1 MKKFVLYSLV
11 LFEILFSGCSSKDVQ
26 NPKNIEDI
34 YEQKENKRFLNIN
47 IGNENKTPLKIFLS
61 KDNKINYICTN
72 KECNYE
78 DDFSDEIIIYPNS
91 FYPSFPINTKGVQCG
106 AGSLSGFFI
115 LSSQIDMQN
124 YSKQNKNLCENR
136 FTKLDSTQIFDRVAT
151 GIVTLGTSLLTSGT
165 MHTVKFD
172 EYAFKDAIVKSN
184 LDYFQ
189 KKLFEI
195 KNLNSIKKGFD
206 VIYLND
212 SDIKENLEDYYENLL
227 QQKHTRDGLILID
240 ENSKQ
245 ILSIIDFKNYNSN
258 DLIQNISNEIEDI
271 FSNIKIDE
279 NELIIKESDVLSWI
293 PKEIQKPNLP
303 SIPNL
308 QKSEFE
314 TKEEFKQRVL
324 NSVKQREEDIKVLQK
339 NYNLEILK
347 RNEYISTLESIYN
360 NYLNNIYNENV
371 EIKKSLNENLE
382 PLVKILFIQ
391 NLNAIVAKDFKY
403 DAQTNR
409 LYFEIYSNNEVLKN
423 KAFAQIPVKIAK
435 EIKENDSYYFEPI
448 IDYKKGFV
456 SLRGFEIIERNSENR
471 YKINYTN
478 IDFTP
483 ISQQVFVK
491 TNAEKIS
498 DIEKNKEFTK
508 LKQISSSIVENQKEY
523 WYIDLVD
530 TLNAKVPN
538 WFSNPKISDEIISYA
553 SAPTYEEAKLKAL
566 NDLAMAK
573 EVKISSTIKAQTQF
587 DNRLKEYSNLEKN
600 ITAAVEKT
608 FAENEYKVLNQ
619 EKVDGIW
626 YISLIYTKV
635 N

>member
-1 MKKFVLYSLV
+1 MKRFVLYSFV
-11 LFEILFSGCSSKDVQ
+11 LFEILFTGCSSKDIQ
-26 NPKNIEDI
+26 NPKNIQDI

-47 IGNENKTPLKIFLS
+47 IGNENKTSFKIFLS
-61 KDNKINYICTN
+61 KENKINYICTN
-72 KECNYE
+72 QNCNFQ
-78 DDFSDEIIIYPNS
+78 DDFSDEILVYPNY

-106 AGSLSGFFI
+106 AGSLGGFFI
-115 LSSQIDMQN
+115 ISSQIDMQN
-124 YSKQNKNLCENR
+124 YSKQNKNLCQNR

-195 KNLNSIKKGFD
+195 KNLNNIKDGFD
-206 VIYLND
+206 VIYLNSD
-212 SDIKENLEDYYENLL
+212 DIKEDLEEYYENLI
-227 QQKHTRDGLILID
+227 QKKHTRDGLILVD

-245 ILSIIDFKNYNSN
+245 ILSIVDFKKYNSN

-271 FSNIKIDE
+271 FSNMQINE
-279 NELIIKESDVLSWI
+279 NELIIKENDVLSWI
-293 PKEIQKPNLP
+293 PKEILKPNLP
-303 SIPNL
+303 SIPKL
-308 QKSEFE
+308 EKSEFE

-324 NSVKQREEDIKVLQK
+324 NAVKQREEEIKTLQK

-347 RNEYISTLESIYN
+347 RNEYIKSLEKIYN
-360 NYLNNIYNENV
+360 SYLNNIYKENN
-371 EIKKSLNENLE
+371 EIKKYLNENLE
-382 PLVKILFIQ
+382 LLVKILFIQ
-391 NLNAIVAKDFKY
+391 NLNGLNAKDFNY

-409 LYFEIYSNNEVLKN
+409 LYFEMYSNNEVLKN
-423 KAFAQIPVKIAK
+423 KAFAQIPVEIAK
-435 EIKENDSYYFEPI
+435 QIKERNSYYFEPI

-456 SLRGFEIIERNSENR
+456 SLRGFEIIEKDNEIK

-483 ISQQVFVK
+483 ISQQVSVK
-491 TNAEKIS
+491 TNIEKIN
-498 DIEKNKEFTK
+498 DTEKNKEFTK
-508 LKQISSSIVENQKEY
+508 LKQTSSSIVENQKEY

-530 TLNAKVPN
+530 SLNAKVPK

-553 SAPTYEEAKLKAL
+553 SASSYEEAKLKAL

-587 DNRLKEYSNLEKN
+587 DNRLKDYSNLEKN
-600 ITAAVEKT
+600 ITANVEKT
-608 FAENEYKVLNQ
+608 FSENEYKVLNQ
-619 EKVDGIW
+619 EKIDGIW
-626 YISLIYTKV
+626 YISLIYVKV

>member
-11 LFEILFSGCSSKDVQ
+11 LFEILFTGCSSKDIQ
-26 NPKNIEDI
+26 TPKNIDDI

-61 KDNKINYICTN
+61 KDNKINYICTS
-72 KECNYE
+72 KECNYK

-106 AGSLSGFFI
+106 VGSMGGFFI
-115 LSSQIDMQN
+115 LSSQIDLEN
-124 YSKQNKNLCENR
+124 YNNQNKNLCDNR

-206 VIYLND
+206 VIYLN
-212 SDIKENLEDYYENLL
+212 SNDIKENLEDYYENLI

-245 ILSIIDFKNYNSN
+245 ILSIIDFKKYNSN

-271 FSNIKIDE
+271 FSNMKIDE
-279 NELIIKESDVLSWI
+279 NELIIKENDVLSWI

-308 QKSEFE
+308 EKSEFE

-324 NSVKQREEDIKVLQK
+324 NSVRKREEDIKALQK

-360 NYLNNIYNENV
+360 NYLNNIYNEND
-371 EIKKSLNENLE
+371 EIKKSLNKNLE
-382 PLVKILFIQ
+382 LLVKILFIQ
-391 NLNAIVAKDFKY
+391 NLNTIVAKDFKY
-403 DAQTNR
+403 DAQNSR

-456 SLRGFEIIERNSENR
+456 SLRGFEIIERNSEKR

-508 LKQISSSIVENQKEY
+508 LKQTSSSIVENQKEY

-530 TLNAKVPN
+530 SLNAKVPK

-553 SAPTYEEAKLKAL
+553 SASTYEEAKLKAL

-600 ITAAVEKT
+600 ITTNVEKT
-608 FAENEYKVLNQ
+608 FGENEYKVLNQ

-626 YISLIYTKV
+626 YISLIYIKV

>member
-1 MKKFVLYSLV
+1 MKRFVLYSLV
-11 LFEILFSGCSSKDVQ
+11 LFEILFIGCSSKDVQ

-72 KECNYE
+72 KECNYK
-78 DDFSDEIIIYPNS
+78 DDFNDEIIIYPNS

-106 AGSLSGFFI
+106 AGSLGGFFI

-195 KNLNSIKKGFD
+195 KNLNSIKNGFD

-324 NSVKQREEDIKVLQK
+324 NSVRKREDDIKALQK

-360 NYLNNIYNENV
+360 NYLNNIYNEND
-371 EIKKSLNENLE
+371 EIKKSLNDNLE
-382 PLVKILFIQ
+382 LLVKILFIQ
-391 NLNAIVAKDFKY
+391 NLNTIIAKDFKY
-403 DAQTNR
+403 DAQNSR

-456 SLRGFEIIERNSENR
+456 SLRGFEIIEKDSEKR

-491 TNAEKIS
+491 TNAEKIN

-508 LKQISSSIVENQKEY
+508 LKQTSSSIVENQKEY

-530 TLNAKVPN
+530 SLNAKVPK

-553 SAPTYEEAKLKAL
+553 SASTYEEAKLKAL

-573 EVKISSTIKAQTQF
+573 EVKISSTIKAQIQF

-600 ITAAVEKT
+600 ITANIEKT
-608 FAENEYKVLNQ
+608 FGENEYKVLNQ

-626 YISLIYTKV
+626 YISLIYIGK
-635 N
+635 

>member
-1 MKKFVLYSLV
+1 MKRFVLYSLV
-11 LFEILFSGCSSKDVQ
+11 LFEILFIGCSSKDVQ

-91 FYPSFPINTKGVQCG
+91 FYPSFPTNTKGVQCG
-106 AGSLSGFFI
+106 MGSLGGFFI

-206 VIYLND
+206 VIYLN
-212 SDIKENLEDYYENLL
+212 SNDIKENLEDYYENLI

-245 ILSIIDFKNYNSN
+245 ILSIIDFKKYNSN

-271 FSNIKIDE
+271 FSNMKIDE
-279 NELIIKESDVLSWI
+279 NELIIKENDVLSWI

-324 NSVKQREEDIKVLQK
+324 NSVRKREDDIKALQK

-360 NYLNNIYNENV
+360 NYLNNIYNEND
-371 EIKKSLNENLE
+371 EIKKSLNDNLE
-382 PLVKILFIQ
+382 LLVKILFIQ
-391 NLNAIVAKDFKY
+391 NLNTIIAKDFKY
-403 DAQTNR
+403 DAQNSR

-435 EIKENDSYYFEPI
+435 EIKENNLYYFEPI

-456 SLRGFEIIERNSENR
+456 SLKGFEIIERTSENR

-530 TLNAKVPN
+530 SLNAKVPK

-573 EVKISSTIKAQTQF
+573 EVKISSTIKAQIQF

-600 ITAAVEKT
+600 ITANIEKT
-608 FAENEYKVLNQ
+608 FGENEYKVLNQ